1 MGFCMPSN
9 DGLMWLRVENIALAL
24 EQATHP
30 AAPLR
35 RAVAER
41 LGVQEGDIA
50 GVAIA
55 QRAIDA
61 RRQNPKYSYTVDVA
75 VPGKLGDKLLRRGR
89 GKPRPQ
95 EPRYRLRLGPKPQ
108 GPRPVVVGAGPAGLF
123 AALTL
128 AEAGWPPILLERGR
142 PVETRSRDVSRLY
155 AHGEL
160 NQDSNVCFGE
170 GGAGTYSDGK
180 LYTRVGDARIDTI
193 MDQLVA
199 YGASDTILTHNR
211 PHIGTDKLVGIL
223 KRIRE
228 RLLSLGAD
236 IQFDTT
242 VDTIAH
248 RDGALTGFGLTA
260 GGRIDARAA
269 VLATGHSARH
279 IWHRLEEA
287 GVVLEARP
295 FAMGF
300 RIEHPQALINEARY
314 GQRVAAQ
321 NLLPAADYRLT
332 HNEKDERLG
341 GHRGVFSFC
350 MCPGGVVVTTPTE
363 PDALCINGMSHASR
377 QGKFANSAM
386 VVSVGPEDFA
396 AAGHTGTYAG
406 VDLQEQV
413 ERAAY
418 RAGGGQFVAPA
429 SRVADF
435 VAGRASS
442 SLPSSSYRRGLA
454 PTTLDG
460 LYPETLTAALRRALG
475 RFDRSIRGFVSAE
488 AVLIGVETRTA
499 APVRVPRGEDGMAVG
514 LRGVYP
520 AGEGMGYG
528 GGIVSAAVDGV
539 RAAEALLAAHG
550 AHREAVTPPAPVC
563 LPEVF
568 TPQDVEQPHAR

>member
-1 MGFCMPSN
+1 MTSPSAQVMGSGMFSD
-9 DGLMWLRVENIALAL
+9 DGLMWLRVENIALPL
-24 EQATHP
+24 DQASEP
-30 AAPLR
+30 ATPLR
-35 RAVAER
+35 RAVAQR
-41 LGVQEGDIA
+41 LGLQPDEIA
-50 GVAIA
+50 HVAIA

-75 VPGKLGDKLLRRGR
+75 VVPKLGQKLVHRGQ

-95 EPRYRLRLGPKPQ
+95 QQRYRMRLGHMPD

-160 NQDSNVCFGE
+160 NPNSNVCFGE

-193 MDQLVA
+193 MEELVR
-199 YGASDTILTHNR
+199 YGASDTILIHNR

-223 KRIRE
+223 KKARA
-228 RLLSLGAD
+228 RLLELGA
-236 IQFDTT
+236 QLHFDTT
-242 VDTIAH
+242 VDAIDHTN
-248 RDGALTGFGLTA
+248 GALTGFGLAT
-260 GGRIDARAA
+260 GGRLDAQAA

-287 GVVLEARP
+287 GVQLEARP

-300 RIEHPQALINEARY
+300 RVEHPQALINEARY

-321 NLLPAADYRLT
+321 QVLPAADYRLT
-332 HNEKDERLG
+332 HNEKSDADG
-341 GHRGVFSFC
+341 SHRGVFSFC

-363 PDALCINGMSHASR
+363 DHALCINGMSHASR
-377 QGKFANSAM
+377 LGKFANSAL
-386 VVSVGPEDFA
+386 VVSVGLQDFA
-396 AAGHTGTYAG
+396 AAGYTGTYAG

-413 ERAAY
+413 EQAAY
-418 RAGGGQFVAPA
+418 GAGGGQFVAPA

-442 SLPSSSYRRGLA
+442 SLPSSSYRRGLNPA
-454 PTTLDG
+454 SLDG
-460 LYPETLTAALRRALG
+460 LYPAPLTAALRRALG
-475 RFDRSIRGFVSAE
+475 RFDRSIKGFVSNE

-499 APVRVPRGEDGMAVG
+499 APVRVPRGDDGMAVG

-539 RAAEALLAAHG
+539 RAAEALLTAHG
-550 AHREAVTPPAPVC
+550 AQRELLAERAPVC
-563 LPEVF
+563 LN
-568 TPQDVEQPHAR
+568 